1 MKTLIWKDVCM
12 FTAALFTIPKIWKQ
26 PKCPSIDEWIKIWNL
41 YTMLYYSAMKREKFC
56 HLYMGGPREYYAKCN
71 MSDRERQR
79 PYDFTYMW
87 NLKSK
92 ANEQKTQKQI
102 HQHEVV
108 VTRQE
113 GVWDDGQNR
122 WGGFRGTNSS
132 SYRIKKSWGCNI
144 PKWDIVNNMVIILSG
159 DGE

>member
-1 MKTLIWKDVCM
+1 
-12 FTAALFTIPKIWKQ
+12 
-26 PKCPSIDEWIKIWNL
+26 
-41 YTMLYYSAMKREKFC
+41 
-56 HLYMGGPREYYAKCN
+56 MGGPRECYATCN

-113 GVWDDGQNR
+113 GVWEDGQNR
-122 WGGFRGTNSS
+122 
-132 SYRIKKSWGCNI
+132 
-144 PKWDIVNNMVIILSG
+144 
-159 DGE
+159 